1 MLGLR
6 PPARRRRALTA
17 GVTGTTLVAAALV
30 GGFAAATPA
39 AAATEVAPF
48 AIGSLSGQEWTVPA
62 GVHAITVDV
71 AGSAGGGGGSVN
83 FPGTDWSITSDGAG
97 GAGGRLLARVP
108 VEPGQKLVF
117 YTSTMGGPTGS
128 KSNPGSGGAGWL
140 RGGNGNTGSLEGHAG
155 GGGGGASAV
164 RIRTAAGDHELVVG
178 GGGGGGGG
186 LGGAF
191 VDYRGGVGGA
201 SGQGGENGTGAGH
214 GNGGGFAGNGGNGTG
229 GGNAGKSSSGGGGGG
244 GGAGINAGF
253 GGGGGKAGGGG
264 GGGGAGGQSWIDTGA
279 GVQLLQDQRYWGGN
293 GFVQLSYTVE
303 QGTSLSAVSTQSRSV
318 YGTPATITATVA
330 NTEGGAVPTGTVT
343 ASEGGTDIA
352 TALVAADGTASFP
365 GLVTAVGSHALEFA
379 YDPGD
384 APFAPATG
392 TLTQI
397 VDPAPTHFADLAGAA
412 PAQVGGPLTITG
424 RVLVGPAPQ
433 TEPETGTPTAAAN
446 DARAADPA
454 APTGSVTVS
463 TGGGVLG
470 TAPIAADGSF
480 EFHPAWAAGTSE
492 FTIDY
497 AGDADYSAAPQGTL
511 LIDAAK
517 GRTTT
522 ALGLDFGSVQV
533 GATATATVSTGVLTP
548 AVIEPGGSVQ
558 LTLDGAPYGAGIPVG
573 DADPATVELK
583 NLAVGTHV
591 LRASYAGDASFEG
604 SSSAEVKIVVTA
616 APPVPQ
622 VPKPTPAPL
631 VAGGPA
637 VLTRTGIDSASAPAA
652 ALGVLAIICGAAAV
666 TAAAVRRR
674 GATAPRR

>member
-17 GVTGTTLVAAALV
+17 GITGTTLVAAALV

-39 AAATEVAPF
+39 AAATEVAPV

-128 KSNPGSGGAGWL
+128 KSNPGGGGAGWL
-140 RGGNGNTGSLEGHAG
+140 RGGNGNTGSLEGRAG

-201 SGQGGENGTGAGH
+201 SGQAGENGTGAGH

-229 GGNAGKSSSGGGGGG
+229 GGNAGTSSSGGGGGG

-352 TALVAADGTASFP
+352 TAPVAEDGTASFP

-397 VDPAPTHFADLAGAA
+397 VDPAPTHFADLASAA

-433 TEPETGTPTAAAN
+433 TEPETGTPSAAAN

-470 TAPIAADGSF
+470 TVPIAEDGSF
-480 EFHPAWAAGTSE
+480 EFHPAWAAGISE
-492 FTIDY
+492 FTVDY
-497 AGDADYSAAPQGTL
+497 SGDADYAAAPQGTVSV
-511 LIDAAK
+511 DAAK
-517 GRTTT
+517 GRTAT
-522 ALGLDFGSVQV
+522 ALGLDFGSIQA
-533 GATATATVSTGVLTP
+533 GGTATATVSTSVLTP
-548 AVIEPGGSVQ
+548 AVIEPDGSVQ

-573 DADPATVELK
+573 DADPATVKLE

-604 SSSAEVKIVVTA
+604 SSSAEVKIVVAA

-637 VLTRTGIDSASAPAA
+637 VLTRTGIDFESAPAA
-652 ALGVLAIICGAAAV
+652 ALGVLAVICGAAAV

-674 GATAPRR
+674 SASAPRR